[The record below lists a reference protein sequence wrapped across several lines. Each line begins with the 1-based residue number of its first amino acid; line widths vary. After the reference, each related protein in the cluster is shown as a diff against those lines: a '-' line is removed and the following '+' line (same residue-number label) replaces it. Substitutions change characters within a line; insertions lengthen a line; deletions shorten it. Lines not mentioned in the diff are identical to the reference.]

1 LIARRCRGLWGRGI
15 CITAAVVPRDSRE
28 SISAPDRSMRK
39 CTIAEGDNGALM
51 KKATG
56 AQFTWKALVRIRR
69 CAGES

>member
-1 LIARRCRGLWGRGI
+1 
-15 CITAAVVPRDSRE
+15 
-28 SISAPDRSMRK
+28 MRK